1 MKSLIRAR
9 VFVFA
14 VLVLGLFMA
23 SCSQDKA
30 STVKDYNNSIVQV
43 QKEMFTKAQEI
54 SKVFD
59 GKDVNSEQVLQTLQG
74 VQSEINRSH
83 DRFRSMEVPAGGERL
98 AEAMEKFFT
107 VELSGIQ
114 QVILGVQ
121 YLQGKEDDPAARK
134 SFSDAFAQFSSQENT
149 ALRDFYSTQ
158 QQIAGQFGE
167 KVVDVQN

>member
-1 MKSLIRAR
+1 MKPLIR
-9 VFVFA
+9 VSFFVAA
-14 VLVLGLFMA
+14 VMAVGVFMA
-23 SCSQDKA
+23 SCSQDQA
-30 STVKDYNNSIVQV
+30 TTVKDYNNSIVQV
-43 QKEMFTKAQEI
+43 QKEMFSKAQEI

-59 GKDVNSEQVLQTLQG
+59 GTDVNSGQVLQTLQG
-74 VQSEINRSH
+74 VQSEINKSH
-83 DRFRSMEVPAGGERL
+83 DKFRAMAVPVGGERL
-98 AEAMEKFFT
+98 AEAMEKFFV

-121 YLQGKEDDPAARK
+121 YLQGKEDDPGARK
-134 SFSDAFAQFSSQENT
+134 AFSDSFAQFSSQENT